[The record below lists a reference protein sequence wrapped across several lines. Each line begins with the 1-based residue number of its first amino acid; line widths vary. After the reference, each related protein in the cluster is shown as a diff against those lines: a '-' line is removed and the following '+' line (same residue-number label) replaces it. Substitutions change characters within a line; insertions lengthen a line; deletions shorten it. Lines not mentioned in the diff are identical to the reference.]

1 MSYLLDANTWIGF
14 LNGRSENIRRR
25 LESTR
30 PEEIVLCSVVKAE
43 LFYGAVK
50 SARPSENFGRIES
63 FIDKFVSYPFDDAA
77 ARIYGDIRARLE
89 RIGKVIGPND
99 LLIAAIALA
108 RSTTLVTH
116 NTGEFARVEELT
128 LEDWE

>member
-1 MSYLLDANTWIGF
+1 MSYLLDANTWIEF
-14 LNGRSENIRRR
+14 LNGRSENVRRR

-43 LFYGAVK
+43 LYYGAAK
-50 SARPSENFGRIES
+50 SARPAENFGRIES

-89 RIGKVIGPND
+89 RSGKLIGPND

-108 RSTTLVTH
+108 RDAMLVTH
-116 NTGEFARVEELT
+116 NTREFARVEELP
-128 LEDWE
+128 LEDWD

>member
-30 PEEIVLCSVVKAE
+30 PEEIVLCSVR
-43 LFYGAVK
+43 
-50 SARPSENFGRIES
+50 S
-63 FIDKFVSYPFDDAA
+63 
-77 ARIYGDIRARLE
+77 
-89 RIGKVIGPND
+89 GKPIGPND

-108 RSTTLVTH
+108 RGVTLVTH
-116 NTGEFARVEELT
+116 NTREFERVEELA

>member
-30 PEEIVLCSVVKAE
+30 PEEIALCSVVKAE

-50 SARPSENFGRIES
+50 SARPTGNLGRIES
-63 FIDKFVSYPFDDAA
+63 FVEKFVSHPFDDAA
-77 ARIYGDIRARLE
+77 ARIYGGIRARLE
-89 RIGKVIGPND
+89 LSGRLIGPND

-108 RSTTLVTH
+108 RGATLVTH
-116 NTGEFARVEELT
+116 NTREFSRIEELT